1 MTRRNKVRGVQHG
14 AALEA
19 PSEFGFVTSDSPPPA
34 AVAPR
39 PETRTSGSS
48 PRHGT
53 LQILW
58 TGVRLSLGL
67 AVIASISLA
76 IAWGAHRYALTSP
89 RFAIREFTV
98 VGNRHHSAD
107 QLARLA
113 AIERG
118 HNLFAVDT
126 EAAERRILES
136 PWVRRARVGRELP
149 ATIRI
154 EVMERDAVALA
165 AIEGSLYLVTADG
178 EPFKAFE
185 GKDPG
190 DLPVLTGVGGRE
202 LSADRA
208 RAVER
213 LALGLQVLRD
223 YGLLP
228 IARVYEPEEV
238 NLAED
243 GGVILTVGKR
253 GIALHLGIGPFRQ
266 KLLMA
271 ARILS
276 KLQPGG
282 QLPGIVFLD
291 NEAHPERVVVRMR

>member
-1 MTRRNKVRGVQHG
+1 MTRRGKARGVQHG
-14 AALEA
+14 AAVEA
-19 PSEFGFVTSDSPPPA
+19 PSEFGFVASDSPPPGG
-34 AVAPR
+34 VAPR
-39 PETRTSGSS
+39 AQARAPGDPGRRG
-48 PRHGT
+48 P

-58 TGVRLSLGL
+58 AGVRLSLGL

-118 HNLFAVDT
+118 QNLFAVDT

-136 PWVRRARVGRELP
+136 PWVRRAKVGRELP

-154 EVMERDAVALA
+154 EVVERDAVALA
-165 AIEGSLYLVTADG
+165 AIEGALYLVTADG

-213 LALGLQVLRD
+213 LALGLEVLRD
-223 YGLLP
+223 YGSLP

-243 GGVILTVGKR
+243 GSVVLTIGKR
-253 GIALHLGIGPFRQ
+253 GIALHLGTGPFRQ

-271 ARILS
+271 ARILA

-282 QLPGIVFLD
+282 ELPGIIFLD

>member
-1 MTRRNKVRGVQHG
+1 MTGRTNARGIQHG

-19 PSEFGFVTSDSPPPA
+19 PSEFGFIASDSPPPT

-39 PETRTSGSS
+39 ADARTSTGSAPRS
-48 PRHGT
+48 PLRV
-53 LQILW
+53 LW
-58 TGVRLSLGL
+58 TGVRLTLGL

-118 HNLFAVDT
+118 QNLFAVDT
-126 EAAERRILES
+126 ETAERRILES
-136 PWVRRARVGRELP
+136 PWVRRAKVGRELP

-154 EVMERDAVALA
+154 EVVERDAVALA
-165 AIEGSLYLVTADG
+165 AIEGSLYLVTAGG

-202 LSADRA
+202 LSVDRA

-213 LALGLQVLRD
+213 LALGLEVLRD
-223 YGLLP
+223 YGSLP

-243 GGVILTVGKR
+243 GSVVFTVGKR
-253 GIALHLGIGPFRQ
+253 GIALHLGPGPFRQ